1 MPSLRSFPPGPW
13 LTFFLL
19 PPLRKTCRYGENQ
32 RFRCAD
38 VKTVIEE
45 VLHDRLDNH
54 EYDPRKASTV
64 GPPILGIE
72 TSAPRGSAAT
82 KLRRRPSLSL
92 SLSLSLSS
100 PLRAPGVLETLTCP
114 SPTCLPIKILA
125 DEQGDLLLRFGEG
138 EGSRLQAI
146 QAHRR
151 GRCRRIRE
159 AIPHRPHATSV
170 LHRILPLSSC

>member
-13 LTFFLL
+13 LTFVLL
-19 PPLRKTCRYGENQ
+19 PPLRETCRYGENQ

-64 GPPILGIE
+64 GPPILVSKE
-72 TSAPRGSAAT
+72 SSPEPRAGRQQR
-82 KLRRRPSLSL
+82 KCDDVPPP
-92 SLSLSLSS
+92 SLSLSS

-114 SPTCLPIKILA
+114 FPTCLPIKILA

-170 LHRILPLSSC
+170 LHSILPLSSC